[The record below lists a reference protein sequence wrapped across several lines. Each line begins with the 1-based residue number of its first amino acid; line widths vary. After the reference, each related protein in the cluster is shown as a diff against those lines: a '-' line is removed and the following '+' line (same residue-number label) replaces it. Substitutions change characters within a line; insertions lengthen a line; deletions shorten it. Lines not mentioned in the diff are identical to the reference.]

1 MAYLLHH
8 LLRDSAERRPDATA
22 IRLLDA
28 RHSYGDLER
37 QSNQVARALVEA
49 GVKPGDRVGLHLK
62 KSFEAIVGVFGILKT
77 GGCYVPMDANAP
89 GARIADIIDQCA
101 VEHVVTSRAGYAKF
115 APLTVD
121 RPPFR
126 SVLFADGRPN
136 EDPRADVTLQLAD
149 ALSLPDAPL
158 GRDGTDQDL
167 AYILCTSGS
176 TGKPKGVMLSHL
188 NALTFV
194 NWAHETFNLTEND
207 RFSSHAPLIFDLSIF
222 DLYAGIKSGGSISLI
237 PEGTATIPTNLSK
250 MMEEHQLSVWYSV
263 PSVLTLLLLHGKLAD
278 RDLSSLRLILFA
290 GEVFPVKYL
299 RSLIQALPGRR
310 YANLYGPTETNVCT
324 YYEVNPVDDTEVRSI
339 PIGKACANTEVIAID
354 ENGER
359 VTRQGQEGLLYA
371 RGSTVMQGYFGRPA
385 ETAAAFVKNP
395 FAIGRDEK
403 LYCTG
408 DWVTLDENGNYLFL
422 GRKDHQIKTRGY
434 RVELSEI
441 EAALLTNPSVR
452 EAVAVPIPND
462 LLGNTI
468 KVFVVAEDGGL
479 LDEQEVKRHC
489 AQTLP
494 RYMVPETVEF
504 RDSLP
509 RTATDKVDRPRLLAE
524 SLAKREK

>member
-1 MAYLLHH
+1 MAYLLQH
-8 LLRDSAERRPDATA
+8 LLQESVDRQPDALA
-22 IRLLDA
+22 IRLLEDKL
-28 RHSYGDLER
+28 SYGELER
-37 QSNQVARALVEA
+37 KSNQLARALVEA
-49 GVKPGDRVGLHLK
+49 GVAPGDRVGLHLRK
-62 KSFEAIVGVFGILKT
+62 TCEAIVGVFGILKT
-77 GGCYVPMDANAP
+77 GACYVPMDANAP
-89 GARIADIIDQCA
+89 GARIADIIEQCA
-101 VEHVVTSRAGYAKF
+101 VEHLITSKAGWAKI
-115 APLTVD
+115 ASLVAE

-126 SVLFADGRPN
+126 AVVFAGDLP
-136 EDPRADVTLQLAD
+136 EDPVRARHAFQLAD
-149 ALSLPDAPL
+149 CDSLPA
-158 GRDGTDQDL
+158 GASGQAGADQDL

-194 NWAHETFNLTEND
+194 NWAHKIFQLSEND

-222 DLYAGIKSGGSISLI
+222 DIFAGIKSGGSISLI
-237 PEGTATIPTNLSK
+237 PEGLATIPTNLSRLI
-250 MMEEHQLSVWYSV
+250 EEHQISVWYSV

-278 RDLSSLRLILFA
+278 RDLSALRLILFA

-299 RSLIQALPGRR
+299 RALTKALPDRR

-324 YYEVNPVDDTEVRSI
+324 YYEVGSVEDENMRSI

-354 ENGER
+354 EKGER
-359 VTRQGQEGLLYA
+359 VTRPGQEGLLYA
-371 RGSTVMQGYFGRPA
+371 RGSTVMQGYFGRPT
-385 ETAAAFVKNP
+385 ESAAAFIKNP
-395 FAIGRDEK
+395 FAVGREEM

-408 DWVTLDENGNYLFL
+408 DWVTLDENGDILFL

-441 EAALLTNPSVR
+441 EAALLTNPSIR
-452 EAVAVPIPND
+452 EAIAVPIPND

-468 KVFVVAEDGGL
+468 KVFVVPEDSVS

-504 RDSLP
+504 RAALP

-524 SLAKREK
+524 SLTKR